1 MPARPAE
8 ITPVNAPEIAP
19 PNGDGEA
26 GEAWRTGSLLLIAA
40 SLGLHLA
47 TLVRAEPL
55 RSANDRSRWATVR
68 ALAENGNFA
77 IDPYE
82 FEKRW
87 STIDQ
92 VQVEGRLY
100 STKPAL
106 LPLAVTAIYLPVR
119 ALTGWELAKHP
130 APAARR
136 TLLVVNLLPFAAAL
150 LVTRNLLTDFAR
162 TDSARF
168 LALATLAFGTSLSAF
183 LPTLNNH
190 TAAGCCAALALAPLV
205 RIHHSTLLSRRHAS
219 GLGGWAFAGAGLFAS
234 LTVTNELPAGLFA
247 LLALAVCWRADRRR
261 TLTWFAPA
269 AALPALALLAA
280 TVAQTGGPL
289 PFYLRYGGD
298 AYEFVRNGRPSY
310 WTNPTGLDANPDG
323 FWAYLFHC
331 TLGHHGLFSLTPV
344 WLLSAWAGV
353 AACRSLMIR
362 PPRADGSPSPHP
374 LAATAAATWLLTAAV
389 LAFYLTRTANYNYG
403 GTSVALRWL
412 IWLSPLWAVSL
423 VPLAD
428 RLAGRRRFVRLA
440 AALLGLSVASAWW
453 SSPNP
458 WRHPWAYDLGGY
470 GDRRPAATIRRGRKS
485 SVPESREPAAVAAGP
500 AGAYFG
506 AAGTPRD
513 ALEGVAQSVEQ
524 RTFNP

>member
-1 MPARPAE
+1 MPARPAGPA
-8 ITPVNAPEIAP
+8 IVSPPGGAPSR
-19 PNGDGEA
+19 GDGEP

-47 TLVRAEPL
+47 ALVRAEPL
-55 RSANDRSRWATVR
+55 QSANDRSRWATVR
-68 ALAENGNFA
+68 ALAERGNFA

-82 FEKRW
+82 FDKRW

-106 LPLAVTAIYLPVR
+106 LPLAVTAVYLPVKT
-119 ALTGWELAKHP
+119 LTGWDLAKHP
-130 APAARR
+130 APATRW

-162 TDSARF
+162 TDFARF
-168 LALATLAFGTSLSAF
+168 LSLGTLAFGTYLSAF

-190 TAAGCCAALALAPLV
+190 TAAGCCATLALAPLV
-205 RIHHSTLLSRRHAS
+205 RIHHAARLSRSHGS
-219 GLGGWAFAGAGLFAS
+219 GLGGRAFATAGFFAS

-247 LLALAVCWRADRRR
+247 LLALAVCWRADRRK
-261 TLTWFAPA
+261 TLLRFVPA

-298 AYEFVRNGRPSY
+298 AYEFVRDGKPSY

-323 FWAYLFHC
+323 FAAYLFHC
-331 TLGHHGLFSLTPV
+331 TFGHHGLFSLTPI

-353 AACRSLMIR
+353 AACRTVFRRRSRTDDLS
-362 PPRADGSPSPHP
+362 SPSASHP
-374 LAATAAATWLLTAAV
+374 LAATAAAAWLLTVAV
-389 LAFYLTRTANYNYG
+389 LGFYLTRTANYNYG

-412 IWLSPLWAVSL
+412 VWLSPLWAVAL
-423 VPLAD
+423 APPAD
-428 RLAGRRRFVRLA
+428 RLADRRWFVRLA
-440 AALLGLSVASAWW
+440 AALLVASVASAWW

-458 WRHPWAYDLGGY
+458 WQHPWLYQIGGY
-470 GDRRPAATIRRGRKS
+470 GG
-485 SVPESREPAAVAAGP
+485 
-500 AGAYFG
+500 
-506 AAGTPRD
+506 
-513 ALEGVAQSVEQ
+513 
-524 RTFNP
+524 